1 MAASKN
7 FAANMLLRKTSQTGT
22 VVLLDSYPQPASGAT
37 DPFVVANERQVA
49 LAYRIAPIDFERFG
63 PFADDDE
70 PFCLLLFPWAAFHRL
85 GPPNDEGL
93 GTHPL
98 ATLGLKWYSVHEVM
112 NSSFVTDQWKVV
124 SPHHVRRHFVI
135 TLQDSTFEC
144 VATDCVLGGVYG
156 SDDVASREA
165 FTRFR

>member
-1 MAASKN
+1 
-7 FAANMLLRKTSQTGT
+7 MLLRKTPQTGT
-22 VVLLDSYPQPASGAT
+22 VVLLDSYPRPASGAT
-37 DPFVVANERQVA
+37 EPFVVANEHQVA

-63 PFADDDE
+63 PFRDDDE

-93 GTHPL
+93 GAHPL
-98 ATLGLKWYSVHEVM
+98 AALGLKWYSVHEVM

-124 SPHHVRRHFVI
+124 SRHHPRRHFVI

-144 VATDCVLGGVYG
+144 VATDCVMGGVYG
-156 SDDVASREA
+156 SRNFASSEA
-165 FTRFR
+165 FGRLRR